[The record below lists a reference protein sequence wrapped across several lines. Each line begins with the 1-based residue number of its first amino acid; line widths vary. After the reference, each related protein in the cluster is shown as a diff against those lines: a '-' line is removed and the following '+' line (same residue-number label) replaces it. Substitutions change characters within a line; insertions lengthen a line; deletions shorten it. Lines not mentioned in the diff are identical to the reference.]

1 MGKYKVVFVADYP
14 VGTILVIFEDERRYL
29 IQPSN
34 LFQEPKKS
42 KIINVPLER
51 ILKVSLPSDCQF
63 DHVAMV
69 YILERLASVGDNLED
84 MLKKMAD

>member
-34 LFQEPKKS
+34 LFQDPK
-42 KIINVPLER
+42 
-51 ILKVSLPSDCQF
+51 
-63 DHVAMV
+63 
-69 YILERLASVGDNLED
+69 
-84 MLKKMAD
+84 